1 MKSKEEYSDDLTEIR
16 SMMQR
21 STRFLS
27 LAGWSGVL
35 AGVYALSGAWLA
47 YKNGLFK
54 HQDDVVLVQAAAN
67 EDMNLLLIGLAVLF
81 LAVATAVVMASRK
94 SALRGEKLWNQA
106 ARRLAIN
113 MAIPLAT
120 GGVFCAILYMQAIYW
135 LILPSMLIFYG
146 LTLLNASKFTFEEI
160 RYLGIIEIFLGLA
173 AAWFADLGLLLWA
186 IGFGIMHIIYG
197 FYLHQRYEK

>member
-1 MKSKEEYSDDLTEIR
+1 MGDLQHAPVVEEIR
-16 SMMQR
+16 SMMER

-35 AGVYALSGAWLA
+35 AGIYALAGAWLA
-47 YKNGLFK
+47 YKNGIFEYESAGLLIRTSA
-54 HQDDVVLVQAAAN
+54 D
-67 EDMNLLLIGLAVLF
+67 EDLNLLYIAIAVL
-81 LAVATAVVMASRK
+81 LLATGTAVAMANRK
-94 SALRGEKLWNQA
+94 SAQRGEKLWNQA

-120 GGVFCAILYMQAIYW
+120 GGIFCAILYFKGIHW

-146 LTLLNASKFTFEEI
+146 LTLFNASKFTFEEI